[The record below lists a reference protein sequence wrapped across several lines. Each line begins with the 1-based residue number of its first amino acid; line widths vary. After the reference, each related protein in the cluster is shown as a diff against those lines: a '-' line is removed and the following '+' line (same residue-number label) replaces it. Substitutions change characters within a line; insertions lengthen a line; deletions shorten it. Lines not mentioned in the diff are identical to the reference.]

1 LGKKRNSHGVLVGKP
16 ELKTSLERP
25 RRREEDNIKPDL
37 QKIGWKGEDCNAL
50 TQDMDSVPC
59 SYIVSK

>member
-16 ELKTSLERP
+16 ELKTSFGRP

-37 QKIGWKGEDCNAL
+37 QKIGWEGVDCIDL
-50 TQDMDSVPC
+50 TQDMDSAPR
-59 SYIVSK
+59 S